1 MRFGNDLSNRIE
13 RALILGFSLLIA
25 ASVIGAGIEGSLDN
39 FSVVI
44 LIILF
49 YLMVYSWYEIPTGR
63 LTEEGIYVRHF
74 FIRRFYRWADIRQV
88 GIVSRS
94 SKSGTYYQIVLVKPC
109 GSIRTPE
116 TKAFLFRNQFRLIH
130 IPYDELMLHYIKD
143 GYGRLDFDQRSSV

>member
-25 ASVIGAGIEGSLDN
+25 ASVIGAGIEGSLGGYPL
-39 FSVVI
+39 VV
-44 LIILF
+44 LLVLF
-49 YLMVYSWYEIPTGR
+49 YLMIYSWYELPTGS
-63 LTEEGIYVRHF
+63 LTEEGVYVRHF
-74 FIRRFYRWADIRQV
+74 FVRKFYRWSDIRQA

-94 SKSGTYYQIVLVKPC
+94 SKSGSYYQIVLVKPC

-130 IPYDELMLHYIKD
+130 IPYDELILQYVKNR
-143 GYGRLDFDQRSSV
+143 YGQLDFDQRSSV